1 MTTAVFLHGLGA
13 NGHTFDP
20 IITML
25 DLDPAIHL
33 ACPDAPYP
41 HEGSEFGKQWYS
53 SEGND
58 DNKIARI
65 DKTLER
71 LTKTLEHIGDLNDM
85 VLVGFSQ
92 GAIIALHA
100 AAKGFP
106 VKGVVAI
113 AGKMYE
119 PVAARDNWPSIVLL
133 HDNHDPVIPVTQAQQ
148 TFHWLKEAGA
158 DPEAFL
164 SNDVGHSISAQM
176 LPIIRQAIMQHHP
189 LSQSTHTEVF
199 S

>member
-13 NGHTFDP
+13 NGHTFEP

-25 DLDPAIHL
+25 DLDPAIHVEY
-33 ACPDAPYP
+33 PDAPYP

-58 DNKIARI
+58 EQKKARL
-65 DKTLER
+65 DKSIER
-71 LTKTLEHIGDLNDM
+71 LTKTLKDIGHIEDM

-100 AAKGFP
+100 VAKGLP

-113 AGKMYE
+113 AGKMYAPLE
-119 PVAARDNWPSIVLL
+119 TRENWPSVVLL
-133 HDNHDPVIPVTQAQQ
+133 HDNNDPVIPVTKAQQ

-176 LPIIRQAIMQHHP
+176 LPIIRQAIMCHH
-189 LSQSTHTEVF
+189 Q
-199 S
+199 